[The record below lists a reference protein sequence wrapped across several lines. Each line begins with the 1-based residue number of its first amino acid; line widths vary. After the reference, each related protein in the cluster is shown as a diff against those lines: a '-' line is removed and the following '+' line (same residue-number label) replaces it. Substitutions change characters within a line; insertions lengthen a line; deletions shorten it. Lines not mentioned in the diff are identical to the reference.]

1 VLLAAGQPHAALK
14 ALRSAWVAWRDME
27 APYEA
32 ARTRE
37 LIGRACRELGDT
49 DTADMELDAAAWIF
63 RQLTAAQDLARVGS
77 LSPSPAP
84 AASYGLTAREVEVLR
99 EVAAG
104 KTNRVIATELFL
116 SEKTVARQVSN
127 IFGKLSLTS
136 RSAATAFA
144 YEHGLV

>member
-1 VLLAAGQPHAALK
+1 MLLAAGQPHAALK

-63 RQLTAAQDLARVGS
+63 RQLTAAQDLARVDF
-77 LSPSPAP
+77 
-84 AASYGLTAREVEVLR
+84 
-99 EVAAG
+99 AAG
-104 KTNRVIATELFL
+104 YRFTSYTQLKIQYSFQQETSGEGEDNHLFAAQF
-116 SEKTVARQVSN
+116 TVR
-127 IFGKLSLTS
+127 F
-136 RSAATAFA
+136 
-144 YEHGLV
+144 